1 MYKSQSVRRSI
12 LAVSLLAM
20 TIGSLP
26 AEARV
31 GSSSSSSSRSSASV
45 SRPSFTSSA
54 PSRIGG
60 GRSLGIQRQ
69 SVMSSVRSAPAQ
81 IPAPLANVTRPSS
94 PSMPMAPGAAAPV
107 KKDRSWVAPALAG
120 AAVGA
125 AATYALSDHG
135 THQAPPQHAPA
146 PAQPQYAPQYMP
158 QQPQYMPQQQP
169 QYAPQAGQGYNG
181 GVQGGYAAPMAAPA
195 MAPAAA
201 PQSSSGFGFGTV
213 LLLLALGGIG
223 FVAYRL
229 VTTKQGSTTPSG
241 FKPIKSVAP
250 VASGSSDFAAT
261 AKQLFID
268 LQNLNNAGD
277 MDALKLKT
285 TPDIYEALAHDIHS
299 RDAASTT
306 SVVQLNAEVVD
317 EMTEGA
323 RRIVS
328 VRFIGLVSE
337 SPDRAPDAV
346 DEVWHFVQESG
357 DACWKVAGIEQV

>member
-60 GRSLGIQRQ
+60 GRPLGMQRQ
-69 SVMSSVRSAPAQ
+69 SVMSSARSAPAQ
-81 IPAPLANVTRPSS
+81 IPAPLANVTRPSA

-146 PAQPQYAPQYMP
+146 PAQPQYAPPP
-158 QQPQYMPQQQP
+158 QQYMPQQQP
-169 QYAPQAGQGYNG
+169 QYAPQVGQGYNG
-181 GVQGGYAAPMAAPA
+181 GVQGGYAAPMPTPAAAPVA
-195 MAPAAA
+195 VA
-201 PQSSSGFGFGTV
+201 PQSSSSFGVGTF

-223 FVAYRL
+223 YVVYQQ
-229 VTTKQGSTTPSG
+229 VTTKQGSKTLSD
-241 FKPIKSVAP
+241 FKPVKPVAP
-250 VASGSSDFAAT
+250 VDSGRSDFAVT
-261 AKQLFID
+261 AKQFFID
-268 LQNLNNAGD
+268 LQDLNNAGD
-277 MDALKLKT
+277 LDALKLKT
-285 TPDIYEALAHDIHS
+285 TPDLYAALAQDIHS
-299 RDAASTT
+299 REVASTT

-317 EMTEGA
+317 EVTEGA

-346 DEVWHFVQESG
+346 DEVWHFVQASG
-357 DACWKVAGIEQV
+357 DARWKVAGIEQV

>member
-1 MYKSQSVRRSI
+1 MYKSQSVCRSI

-31 GSSSSSSSRSSASV
+31 GSPSAASRSVSV
-45 SRPSFTSSA
+45 SSARPSAA
-54 PSRIGG
+54 PAAPGRIGG
-60 GRSLGIQRQ
+60 GQSIGMQRST
-69 SVMSSVRSAPAQ
+69 VMSSVRSAPAPVQ
-81 IPAPLANVTRPSS
+81 APAPLASVARPSAQS
-94 PSMPMAPGAAAPV
+94 IPMAPSAAASV

-135 THQAPPQHAPA
+135 THQAPPQYAPA
-146 PAQPQYAPQYMP
+146 PAQPQYAP

-201 PQSSSGFGFGTV
+201 APQSSSGFGFGTV

-229 VTTKQGSTTPSG
+229 VTTKQGSTTSSG
-241 FKPIKSVAP
+241 FKPVKSVAP

-261 AKQLFID
+261 AKQFFID

-357 DACWKVAGIEQV
+357 DARWKVAGIEQV

>member
-1 MYKSQSVRRSI
+1 
-12 LAVSLLAM
+12 
-20 TIGSLP
+20 
-26 AEARV
+26 
-31 GSSSSSSSRSSASV
+31 
-45 SRPSFTSSA
+45 
-54 PSRIGG
+54 
-60 GRSLGIQRQ
+60 
-69 SVMSSVRSAPAQ
+69 
-81 IPAPLANVTRPSS
+81 
-94 PSMPMAPGAAAPV
+94 
-107 KKDRSWVAPALAG
+107 
-120 AAVGA
+120 
-125 AATYALSDHG
+125 
-135 THQAPPQHAPA
+135 
-146 PAQPQYAPQYMP
+146 MP

-250 VASGSSDFAAT
+250 VASGSSDFVAT